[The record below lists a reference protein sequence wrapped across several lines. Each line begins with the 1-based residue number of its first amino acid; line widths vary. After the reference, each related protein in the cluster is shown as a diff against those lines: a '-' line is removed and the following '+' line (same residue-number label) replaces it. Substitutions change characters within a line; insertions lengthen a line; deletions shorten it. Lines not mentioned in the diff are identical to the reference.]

1 MSLPFFLE
9 IGTEELPASYLPSYA
24 SQMKEALESF
34 FSSAMLEHKEV
45 VCAWTPRRLAFY
57 CEALAEKQAVKESD
71 VKGPPVSVSFK
82 DGEPTKAALSF
93 AAKVG
98 LPIESV
104 GRVEENGKE
113 YLFARVKEGGN
124 AASDLLKNKIPE
136 LIKGLRSPKSMRW
149 DVKPT
154 TFARPIRS
162 LCCLLGDEL
171 IDCDLD
177 GLKASRE
184 IKGHRFLAPGP
195 FTMKTADFAEYE
207 KLLKDHFVILSFE
220 ERRNIIK
227 EQLLKFGCLEERLDE
242 ELIDICANLT
252 EYPNCVKGD
261 IAPEYL
267 ELPPEVLITTLK
279 KHQKSFPCYDA
290 KGGLEA
296 AFLSV
301 TNNDL
306 KEKELIK
313 TGYERVISARLSD
326 ARFFFNEDKEVA
338 LKERR
343 ERLKTVVFQKDIGTY
358 YSKTERVS
366 CIATKLGEMT
376 GKEEAA
382 EIASEAALISR
393 SDLTTAMVFE
403 FPELQGIMGRIY
415 AERVDK
421 VNSGEAIAI
430 EEMYK
435 PRSAGD
441 DLPETLP
448 GAILSIADK
457 IDTIIGC
464 VTVGLA
470 PTGSADPY
478 MLRRQTFGL
487 LKTIIAHK
495 LSFKLSALIKIA
507 LELLEADSDSFKK
520 NIVSMFTEKMGVSA
534 AVQENELGLI
544 AESWF
549 APHSDEAKL
558 EKQISSLF
566 MGRFETVLKEEG
578 ISYDI
583 IQAVFGSPWP
593 DILVSSL
600 KAKELQETKK
610 DPEFLTLCNML
621 TRCVNIAKDE
631 KKGKAAE
638 TVDPALFTEKEEKE
652 LWSAW
657 ESVKPEAHALIENCE
672 FGKAVKLL
680 AYKVAEPLDAF
691 FTNVR
696 IYADD
701 KAVAS
706 NRLAILKS
714 ISETI
719 QTKIADLSKIV
730 TA

>member
-9 IGTEELPASYLPSYA
+9 IGTEELPASYLPNYA
-24 SQMKEALESF
+24 RQMKEDLDAFLT
-34 FSSAMLEHKEV
+34 SAMLEHKEV
-45 VCAWTPRRLAFY
+45 VCAWTPRRLAFF
-57 CEALAEKQAVKESD
+57 CEAVAETQAVKESD
-71 VKGPPVSVSFK
+71 VKGPPVAVSFK
-82 DGEPTKAALSF
+82 DGQPTKAAISF

-104 GRVEENGKE
+104 GRVEENGRE

-124 AASDLLKNKIPE
+124 PASELLKNKIPE
-136 LIKGLRSPKSMRW
+136 LIRGLRSPKSMRW

-162 LCCLLGDEL
+162 LCCLLGNEL
-171 IDCDLD
+171 INCDLD
-177 GLKASRE
+177 GLRASRD

-195 FTMKTADFAEYE
+195 FEMKTADFAEYE
-207 KLLKDHFVILSFE
+207 KSLKEHFVILSFE

-306 KEKELIK
+306 KEKDLIK

-326 ARFFFNEDKEVA
+326 ARFFFNEDKEVT
-338 LKERR
+338 LRERR

-358 YSKTERVS
+358 FSKTERVS

-376 GKEEAA
+376 GKAEAA
-382 EIASEAALISR
+382 EIAADAALISR

-421 VNSGEAIAI
+421 VSPGEALAI

-495 LSFKLSALIKIA
+495 LSFKLSALVKIA

-520 NIVSMFTEKMGVSA
+520 NIVSMFTEKMGVAA

-566 MGRFETVLKEEG
+566 TGRFETVLKEEG

-593 DILVSSL
+593 DILVTSL
-600 KAKELQETKK
+600 KAKELQEMKK

-631 KKGKAAE
+631 KKGKAAAE
-638 TVDPALFTEKEEKE
+638 VDPALFTEKEEKE

-657 ESVKPEAHALIENCE
+657 ESVKPEAHALLENCE
-672 FGKAVKLL
+672 FGKAVKLI
-680 AYKVAEPLDAF
+680 ASKVAEPLDKF
-691 FTNVR
+691 FTFVR

-701 KAVAS
+701 KSVAS
-706 NRLAILKS
+706 NRLAVLKS
-714 ISETI
+714 ISDTI
-719 QTKIADLSKIV
+719 QTKIADLSKVV

>member
-1 MSLPFFLE
+1 M
-9 IGTEELPASYLPSYA
+9 
-24 SQMKEALESF
+24 
-34 FSSAMLEHKEV
+34 
-45 VCAWTPRRLAFY
+45 
-57 CEALAEKQAVKESD
+57 EK
-71 VKGPPVSVSFK
+71 
-82 DGEPTKAALSF
+82 
-93 AAKVG
+93 
-98 LPIESV
+98 
-104 GRVEENGKE
+104 
-113 YLFARVKEGGN
+113 
-124 AASDLLKNKIPE
+124 
-136 LIKGLRSPKSMRW
+136 
-149 DVKPT
+149 
-154 TFARPIRS
+154 
-162 LCCLLGDEL
+162 
-171 IDCDLD
+171 
-177 GLKASRE
+177 
-184 IKGHRFLAPGP
+184 
-195 FTMKTADFAEYE
+195 ADFAEYE
-207 KLLKDHFVILSFE
+207 KLLKEHFVILSFE

-306 KEKELIK
+306 KEKDLIK

-326 ARFFFNEDKEVA
+326 ARFFFNEDKEVT
-338 LKERR
+338 LKDRR
-343 ERLKTVVFQKDIGTY
+343 ERLKSVVFQKDIGTY

-366 CIATKLGEMT
+366 IIATKLGEMT

-382 EIASEAALISR
+382 ETASDAALISR

-421 VNSGEAIAI
+421 VSHDEALAI

-448 GAILSIADK
+448 GALLSIADK

-487 LKTIIAHK
+487 LKTITAHK
-495 LSFKLSALIKIA
+495 LSFKLSSLIKIA
-507 LELLEADSDSFKK
+507 LELLEADSESFKR

-534 AVQENELGLI
+534 AVSEDELGLI

-593 DILVSSL
+593 DILKSSL
-600 KAKELQETKK
+600 KAKELQEMKK
-610 DPEFLTLCNML
+610 DPAFLTLCNML

-631 KKGKAAE
+631 KKGKAAPS
-638 TVDPALFTEKEEKE
+638 VDPALFAEKEEKE

-657 ESVKPEAHALIENCE
+657 ESAKPEAHALLENCE

-680 AYKVAEPLDAF
+680 ADKVAGPLDAF

-701 KAVAS
+701 KAVAA
-706 NRLAILKS
+706 NRLAILKNVS
-714 ISETI
+714 DTI

>member
-9 IGTEELPASYLPSYA
+9 IGTEELPASYLPNYA
-24 SQMKEALESF
+24 RQMKEDLENYF
-34 FSSAMLEHKEV
+34 ASAMLEHSEV
-45 VCAWTPRRLAFY
+45 VCAWTPRRLAFF
-57 CEALAEKQAVKESD
+57 CPDLSEVQSVRESD

-82 DGEPTKAALSF
+82 DGAPTKAAENF
-93 AAKVG
+93 ALKVG
-98 LPIESV
+98 LTLDKI

-113 YLFARVKEGGN
+113 YLFARVKEGGKKTTE
-124 AASDLLKNKIPE
+124 LLKGKIPE

-162 LCCLLGDEL
+162 LCCLLGSEL

-195 FTMKTADFAEYE
+195 FELEKADFAEYA
-207 KLLKDHFVILSFE
+207 KLLKEHFVILSFE
-220 ERRNIIK
+220 ERRAIIK
-227 EQLLKFGCLEERLDE
+227 EQLLKFGCIEERLDE

-252 EYPNCVKGD
+252 EYPNCVKGS

-279 KHQKSFPCYDA
+279 KHQKSFPCYDSEG
-290 KGGLEA
+290 KLEA
-296 AFLSV
+296 SFLSV

-306 KEKELIK
+306 KEEALIK

-326 ARFFFNEDKEVA
+326 ARFFFNEDKDVS
-338 LKERR
+338 LSERR
-343 ERLKTVVFQKDIGTY
+343 EKLKNVIFQKDIGTY
-358 YSKTERVS
+358 YAKTERVA
-366 CIATKLGEMT
+366 CIATALGEMT
-376 GKEEAA
+376 GNQEAA
-382 EIASEAALISR
+382 EIASEAALLSR

-421 VNSGEAIAI
+421 VSRAHALAI

-495 LSFKLSALIKIA
+495 LRFKLSDLAKVA
-507 LELLEADSDSFKK
+507 VELLEADSDSFKK
-520 NIVSMFTEKMGVSA
+520 NFVSIMTERMGISA
-534 AVQENELGLI
+534 AIQENELSLI
-544 AESWF
+544 ANSWF
-549 APHSDEAKL
+549 EPHSDAHKL
-558 EKQISSLF
+558 EKQFTSLF

-578 ISYDI
+578 VSYDI
-583 IQAVFGSPWP
+583 IQAIFGSPWP
-593 DILVSSL
+593 GIYVARK
-600 KAKELQETKK
+600 KALELQEMKQ
-610 DPEFLTLCNML
+610 DAEFLTLCNML
-621 TRCVNIAKDE
+621 TRCVNIMKDE
-631 KKGKAAE
+631 KKGTAACK
-638 TVDPALFTEKEEKE
+638 VDTALFSEKEEKE
-652 LWSAW
+652 LWDAW
-657 ESVKPEAHALIENCE
+657 ESARLEAHALLENCE
-672 FGKAVKLL
+672 FGKTVKLL
-680 AYKVAEPLDAF
+680 ASKMAKPLDDF

-714 ISETI
+714 VSDTI
-719 QTKIADLSKIV
+719 QNKIADLSKIV